1 MNFGWR
7 LIAIGALVAGLFG
20 VLVLRL
26 WFLQVTEVEASLEV
40 AFEQRIRVVE
50 IEAPRGDIF
59 DNRGKELLAG
69 TVATLRVVVDRKL
82 IASVEEGFSEE
93 EEFLIQNLS
102 ALLAIPASEIRQEFE
117 TRGPGGRFPLGDQ
130 ITQST
135 GISVLENIEDFPG
148 VTIEPVPFRI
158 YPLVETAAH
167 IVGYVGSP
175 NDTDLER
182 IDIDINDQVGK
193 FGIEGSYDRLLRGTP
208 GQITYRV
215 NARGEILGVLEERP
229 PQPGGSV
236 ITTIDL
242 DTQRFVED
250 TLISGV
256 LLARQEE
263 GPRLTEGQE
272 IFRGAA
278 VVLDVTDGSIIA
290 MVSVPAFDPS
300 IFSDGRL
307 SQDEWEGLAKKAV
320 FNNFAIQGLFP
331 PGSSFKV
338 IVNALA
344 RQRRISPELE
354 EEYKDVVDQEADPT
368 LFFSDGELLFPN
380 TPPLNDWKDGGHGL
394 VDLSE
399 SLAQSVNTYY
409 WSIALRIWLRR
420 DVDWPENLLQDFAR
434 RLSFGDRTGIDL
446 PFEQKGLVGD
456 REWFQFNQQNQ
467 TGLVRKEGGWSGGD
481 LMNIAT
487 GQGALSVTP
496 VQMAVAYSALVNGG
510 TVWEPRVVDSV
521 RDSENNLL
529 FTNVPSAADKIDFR
543 PGLVD
548 ELKADLNRVVNSET
562 GTAKKAFEGFCDDD
576 VPDDECAALQEV
588 GGKTGTAE
596 IFQADEDADEI
607 DTAWFVGAAPLSD
620 PRWVVAVVIDQGGS
634 GGRVAA
640 PTARRILQYLMGEN
654 PDPVRAGS
662 DSER

>member
-7 LIAIGALVAGLFG
+7 LVAIGTLIAGLFG

-59 DNRGKELLAG
+59 DNKGKELLAG
-69 TVATLRVVVDRKL
+69 TIATLRVVVDRKL
-82 IASVEEGFSEE
+82 ISSEQ

-117 TRGPGGRFPLGDQ
+117 ARGPGGRFPLGDQ

-175 NDTDLER
+175 NDDDLER

-208 GQITYRV
+208 GQIIYRV
-215 NARGEILGVLEERP
+215 NAKGEILGVLEERP

-263 GPRLTEGQE
+263 EPRLTEEQS

-290 MVSVPAFDPS
+290 MASVPAFDPS

-307 SQDEWEGLAKKAV
+307 SQDEWEGLAEKAV

-344 RQRRISPELE
+344 RQEKISPVNE
-354 EEYKDVVDQEADPT
+354 EEYEETVDQEADPT
-368 LFFSDGELLFPN
+368 AFFSDGELLFPN

-399 SLAQSVNTYY
+399 SLAQSVNSYY
-409 WSIALRIWLRR
+409 WSIALRIWRLR

-446 PFEQKGLVGD
+446 PFEQPGLVPD
-456 REWFQFNQQNQ
+456 REWFQLNQQNQ
-467 TGLVRKEGGWSGGD
+467 TGLVRAEGGWSGGD

-496 VQMAVAYSALVNGG
+496 LQMAVAYAALVNGG

-521 RDSENNLL
+521 RDAENNLL

-548 ELKADLNRVVNSET
+548 ELKADLNRVLNSAT
-562 GTAKKAFEGFCDDD
+562 GTAKKAFEGFCDAG
-576 VPDDECAALQEV
+576 VPDAECAALQEV

-596 IFQADEDADEI
+596 IRQATDLVDAI

-640 PTARRILQYLMGEN
+640 PTARRIFQFLMGEN
-654 PDPVRAGS
+654 PDPVRAGTE
-662 DSER
+662 SER